1 MTLKIVA
8 VFPEGGDAAKNEKYV
23 NCTENALGL
32 RDWCKQN
39 DADLVVTSSKD
50 GSDSG
55 EGMHRPWA
63 MSTFMYSMP
72 RPASFII
79 VKLRSAPTG
88 QAHVACPC

>member
-39 DADLVVTSSKD
+39 DADLIVTSSKD

-55 EGMHRPWA
+55 EGMH
-63 MSTFMYSMP
+63 
-72 RPASFII
+72 
-79 VKLRSAPTG
+79 
-88 QAHVACPC
+88 CPCAVSMDVLTGHIV

>member
-8 VFPEGGDAAKNEKYV
+8 VFPEGGEASKNEKYV
-23 NCTENALGL
+23 NCVENALGL

-55 EGMHRPWA
+55 Q
-63 MSTFMYSMP
+63 T
-72 RPASFII
+72 
-79 VKLRSAPTG
+79 
-88 QAHVACPC
+88 

>member
-8 VFPEGGDAAKNEKYV
+8 VFPEGGEAAKNEKYV
-23 NCTENALGL
+23 NCVENALGL

-55 EGMHRPWA
+55 Q
-63 MSTFMYSMP
+63 T
-72 RPASFII
+72 
-79 VKLRSAPTG
+79 
-88 QAHVACPC
+88 

>member
-8 VFPEGGDAAKNEKYV
+8 VFPEGGEAAKNEKYV

-39 DADLVVTSSKD
+39 DAELVVTSSKD

-55 EGMHRPWA
+55 ECAWPVCILAHQFSSCIITILPLLQSWK
-63 MSTFMYSMP
+63 STSRMQRF
-72 RPASFII
+72 
-79 VKLRSAPTG
+79 
-88 QAHVACPC
+88 